1 MMKQLPRWRRPY
13 SAKRLLEIGPG
24 HNPFVGVTHLLE
36 RYVSDGHERCGNA
49 LLVPTSARLI
59 VGEAAF
65 LPFAK
70 RAFDFVYASHVL
82 EHVEDPVQA
91 CREIMRVGA
100 AGYIETPSP
109 FLEQGLA
116 IGDESSPEHWFHRW
130 FVFSWGS
137 NRLVFE
143 PKSVEEVARFC
154 SCRDG
159 QFLREF
165 YAAVDF
171 REAQH
176 CFRRSAK
183 TTISY
188 WKSSFQVEVRDRMT
202 DCQQDKRPCRFSGMR
217 HALVSNGND
226 LLRARRVRRLTQ
238 SFPEVRAVFRKF
250 GQYSLLVH

>member
-1 MMKQLPRWRRPY
+1 MKQLPWWKRPY

-24 HNPFVGVTHLLE
+24 HNPFAGVTHLLE
-36 RYVSDGHERCGNA
+36 RYVSDGHERGGNA
-49 LLVPTSARLI
+49 LLVPTFARLI
-59 VGEAAF
+59 VGEATV
-65 LPFAK
+65 LPFGK
-70 RAFDFVYASHVL
+70 GAFDFVYASHVL

-116 IGDESSPEHWFHRW
+116 IGDESSPAHWFHRW
-130 FVFSWGS
+130 FVFSLGS

-154 SCRDG
+154 SCRNG

-171 REAQH
+171 HEAQH
-176 CFRRSAK
+176 YFRRTAK
-183 TTISY
+183 TTIFY
-188 WKSSFQVEVRDRMT
+188 WKSSFQVEARDRMT
-202 DCQQDKRPCRFSGMR
+202 DCQQDKRPCRFAGMR
-217 HALVSNGND
+217 RALVSNCND
-226 LLRARRVRRLTQ
+226 LLRARRILSLAKRFPQSRL
-238 SFPEVRAVFRKF
+238 VFKKH
-250 GQYSLLVH
+250 GQYSLLIH

>member
-1 MMKQLPRWRRPY
+1 MKRLPWWRRPY

-24 HNPFVGVTHLLE
+24 HNPFAGVTHLLE
-36 RYVSDGHERCGNA
+36 RHVTDGHERGGNA

-59 VGEAAF
+59 VGEATV

-82 EHVEDPVQA
+82 EHVEDPDQA

-100 AGYIETPSP
+100 AGYIETPAP

-116 IGDESSPEHWFHRW
+116 LGDESSPDHWFHRW
-130 FVFSWGS
+130 FVFSPD
-137 NRLVFE
+137 NNQLVFE
-143 PKSVEEVARFC
+143 PKSVAEVARFC

-165 YAAVDF
+165 YAVVDF
-171 REAQH
+171 HEAQH
-176 CFRRSAK
+176 CFRRAAK
-183 TTISY
+183 TTIFY
-188 WKSSFQVEVRDRMT
+188 WKSSFQVEVRLQT
-202 DCQQDKRPCRFSGMR
+202 GDCSQDGRPCRFVGMR
-217 HALVSNGND
+217 RALVSNCND
-226 LLRARRVRRLTQ
+226 LLRASRIRPLAQR
-238 SFPEVRAVFRKF
+238 FPKLRDVFQKY

>member
-1 MMKQLPRWRRPY
+1 MKQLPWWKRPY

-24 HNPFVGVTHLLE
+24 HNPFAGVTHLLE
-36 RYVSDGHERCGNA
+36 RHVSDGHERGGNA

-59 VGEAAF
+59 VGEATV
-65 LPFAK
+65 LPFAM

-91 CREIMRVGA
+91 CLEIMRVGV

-116 IGDESSPEHWFHRW
+116 IGDESSPAHWFHRW
-130 FVFSWGS
+130 FVFSLGS
-137 NRLVFE
+137 NQLVFE

-176 CFRRSAK
+176 CFRRTAK
-183 TTISY
+183 TTIFY
-188 WKSSFQVEVRDRMT
+188 WKSSFQVEVRDRMM
-202 DCQQDKRPCRFSGMR
+202 DCRRDGRPCRFEGMKR
-217 HALVSNGND
+217 ALVSNCNN
-226 LLRARRVRRLTQ
+226 LLRARRIRRLTLC
-238 SFPEVRAVFRKF
+238 FPEVREVFKKF

>member
-1 MMKQLPRWRRPY
+1 
-13 SAKRLLEIGPG
+13 
-24 HNPFVGVTHLLE
+24 
-36 RYVSDGHERCGNA
+36 
-49 LLVPTSARLI
+49 LI
-59 VGEAAF
+59 VGEATV
-65 LPFAK
+65 LPFAN

-82 EHVEDPVQA
+82 EHVVDPVQA

-116 IGDESSPEHWFHRW
+116 IGDESSPEHWYHRW
-130 FVFSWGS
+130 FVFSLGS
-137 NRLVFE
+137 DQLVFE

-176 CFRRSAK
+176 CFRRTAK
-183 TTISY
+183 TTIFY
-188 WKSSFQVEVRDRMT
+188 WTSSFQVEVRDRMT
-202 DCQQDKRPCRFSGMR
+202 DCQQDGRPCRFAGMR
-217 HALVSNGND
+217 RVLVSSCND
-226 LLRARRVRRLTQ
+226 LLRARRMRRLIQ
-238 SFPEVRAVFRKF
+238 CFPKVGEVFRKF

>member
-1 MMKQLPRWRRPY
+1 MKRLPWWRRSY

-36 RYVSDGHERCGNA
+36 RYISDGHERCGNA

-59 VGEAAF
+59 VGEATV

-70 RAFDFVYASHVL
+70 RTFDFVYAAHVL
-82 EHVEDPVQA
+82 EHVVDPVQA

-116 IGDESSPEHWFHRW
+116 IGDESSPEHWYHRW
-130 FVFSWGS
+130 FVFSLGGD
-137 NRLVFE
+137 RLVFE

-159 QFLREF
+159 QFLHEF

-171 REAQH
+171 PEAEH
-176 CFRRSAK
+176 CFRRTAK
-183 TTISY
+183 TGIFY
-188 WKSSFQVEVRDRMT
+188 WKSSFQVETRDRTM
-202 DCQQDKRPCRFSGMR
+202 DCRGDGRPCRFAGMR
-217 HALVSNGND
+217 RVLVSSCND
-226 LLRARRVRRLTQ
+226 LLRARRIRRLTS
-238 SFPEVRAVFRKF
+238 SFPEVREVFRKF
-250 GQYSLLVH
+250 GQQSLLMH

>member
-1 MMKQLPRWRRPY
+1 MKRLPWWRRPY
-13 SAKRLLEIGPG
+13 LSKRLLEIGPG
-24 HNPFVGVTHLLE
+24 HNPFAGVTHLLE
-36 RYVSDGHERCGNA
+36 RHVSDGHERGGNA

-59 VGEAAF
+59 VGEATV

-82 EHVEDPVQA
+82 EHVEDPGQA

-116 IGDESSPEHWFHRW
+116 IGDESSPAHWFHRW
-130 FVFSWGS
+130 FVFSLGS
-137 NRLVFE
+137 NQLVFE

-159 QFLREF
+159 RFLREF

-176 CFRRSAK
+176 CFRRTAK
-183 TTISY
+183 TTIFY
-188 WKSSFQVEVRDRMT
+188 WKGSFQVEVRERT
-202 DCQQDKRPCRFSGMR
+202 VDCQKDSRVCRFTGMR
-217 HALVSNGND
+217 HALVSNCND
-226 LLRARRVRRLTQ
+226 LLRVRRVRHLVQR
-238 SFPEVRAVFRKF
+238 FPGCRDLFRRY
-250 GQYSLLVH
+250 GQHSILVH

>member
-1 MMKQLPRWRRPY
+1 MKRLPWWRGPH
-13 SAKRLLEIGPG
+13 SAKRLLEIGPAPVPSPG
-24 HNPFVGVTHLLE
+24 APRLRDGYF
-36 RYVSDGHERCGNA
+36 SDGHERGGNA

-59 VGEAAF
+59 VGEATV

-100 AGYIETPSP
+100 AGYVETPSP

-130 FVFSWGS
+130 FVFSLGS
-137 NRLVFE
+137 NQLVFE
-143 PKSVEEVARFC
+143 PKSVEEVAQFC
-154 SCRDG
+154 SCQDG

-176 CFRRSAK
+176 CFRRTAK
-183 TTISY
+183 TTIFF
-188 WKSSFQVEVRDRMT
+188 WASSFEGEVRDRMT
-202 DCQQDKRPCRFSGMR
+202 DCLQDGRPCRFDGMR
-217 HALVSNGND
+217 RSLVSNCND
-226 LLRARRVRRLTQ
+226 LLRTRRIRQLAQR
-238 SFPEVRAVFRKF
+238 FPEVREVFRKF